1 MMEQWEI
8 VAMSDVCIK
17 IQDGAHHSPK
27 KLYDGPGKAIFPYL
41 TSKNIRTGYLKLDT
55 VQYCDEEFHNSI
67 YPRCNPENGDILLTK
82 DGANTGNVAINNLD
96 EPFSL
101 LSSVCLLKPDP
112 SLIVSSYLFYYLQS
126 PGGFS
131 QITGKM
137 TGAAIKRII
146 LKTIKSSRI
155 PLTSIAKQKQIVAKL
170 DQAFANIEKAKAN
183 AEQNLVNAKELFDSY
198 LDSFSQEKKALGDF
212 VEIKTGKLNSNA
224 AKENGKYPFF
234 TCSREIFAIDEYAF
248 DCESILLAGNNAS
261 GDFNVKHYNGKFN
274 AYQRTYVITIK
285 DLQVLNYGFLYYQM
299 VKSLKELK
307 SSSVGAGTKFLK
319 LGMIKDLK
327 ISIPDIDVQ
336 NKALSKLSQL
346 EKNVKSLEVVYQKK
360 INALDEL
367 KQSILQKAF
376 NGELA

>member
-1 MMEQWEI
+1 MKFKH
-8 VAMSDVCIK
+8 VAIGDLVDLSRGYNPPKSEFINEPREGYVRF
-17 IQDGAHHSPK
+17 IQIRDAKNDKNAVYVPESK
-27 KLYDGPGKAIFPYL
+27 KLRKA
-41 TSKNIRTGYLKLDT
+41 
-55 VQYCDEEFHNSI
+55 
-67 YPRCNPENGDILLTK
+67 ENDDILLVAYRHVGNAFRGMS
-82 DGANTGNVAINNLD
+82 GAINVALCRLRNKD
-96 EPFSL
+96 EAKL
-101 LSSVCLLKPDP
+101 LND
-112 SLIVSSYLFYYLQS
+112 YLFYMIPTDY
-126 PGGFS
+126 
-131 QITGKM
+131 
-137 TGAAIKRII
+137 IKGELLRHSERSLIPSMSVKH
-146 LKTIKSSRI
+146 LAEIKI
-155 PLTSIAKQKQIVAKL
+155 PLPPLETQKQIVAKL
-170 DQAFANIEKAKAN
+170 DQAFTDIEKAKVN
-183 AEQNLVNAKELFDSY
+183 AKQNLKNAKELFDSY

-285 DLQVLNYGFLYYQM
+285 DLQMLNYGFLYYQM
-299 VKSLKELK
+299 VKSLRELK

-327 ISIPDIDVQ
+327 ISIPDIYVQ

-346 EKNVKSLEVVYQKK
+346 EKNVKSLEVVYQEK

>member
-1 MMEQWEI
+1 MTWQTKELGDICTLYQGIAINAKTKHCLVEK
-8 VAMSDVCIK
+8 SELPLLRIK
-17 IQDGAHHSPK
+17 DLKNNTAEKFVDPSNFPK
-27 KLYDGPGKAIFPYL
+27 NALVNEDDIIY
-41 TSKNIRTGYLKLDT
+41 TRTGSLGLVFRGKKGVLHNNSFKVKPSHEVSNDYLYLWLQNQDFREKIISLASRAA
-55 VQYCDEEFHNSI
+55 Q
-67 YPRCNPENGDILLTK
+67 PDITH
-82 DGANTGNVAINNLD
+82 A
-96 EPFSL
+96 
-101 LSSVCLLKPDP
+101 
-112 SLIVSSYLFYYLQS
+112 LFKKEKIS
-126 PGGFS
+126 FP
-131 QITGKM
+131 
-137 TGAAIKRII
+137 
-146 LKTIKSSRI
+146 
-155 PLTSIAKQKQIVAKL
+155 PLETQKQIVAKL
-170 DQAFANIEKAKAN
+170 DQAFADIEKVKMNAK
-183 AEQNLVNAKELFDSY
+183 QNLKNAKELFDSY

-285 DLQVLNYGFLYYQM
+285 DLQMLNYGFLYYQM
-299 VKSLKELK
+299 VKSLRELK